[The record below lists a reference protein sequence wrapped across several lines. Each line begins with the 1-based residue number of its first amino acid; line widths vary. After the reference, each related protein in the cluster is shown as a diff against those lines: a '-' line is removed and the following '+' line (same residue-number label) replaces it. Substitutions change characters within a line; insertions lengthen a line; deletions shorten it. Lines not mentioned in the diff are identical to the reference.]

1 MLLNLL
7 NMLLNLL
14 KSKIHRA
21 TVTEANLDYI
31 GSISI
36 DEALMEA
43 ANIKEFEAVHVL
55 NISNGER
62 LITYAIKAPCNSGEI
77 CINGAAAHLA
87 KKDDLVIIVAYCML
101 DQNQT
106 SGHIPTIVHV
116 DQKNQIV

>member
-1 MLLNLL
+1 
-7 NMLLNLL
+7 MLLNLL

-36 DEALMEA
+36 DEALMET
-43 ANIKEFEAVHVL
+43 ANIQEFEAVHVL

-62 LITYAIKAPCNSGEI
+62 LITYAIKAPIHSGEI

-87 KKDDLVIIVAYCML
+87 KKGDLVIVVAYCML
-101 DQNQT
+101 DKNQT
-106 SGHIPTIVHV
+106 SNHTPTIVHV
-116 DQKNQIV
+116 DQNNQIV